1 MASLSVKMYKTRQC
15 RTIFCTSHVQSV
27 SDAVSQSVSQY
38 KGFYF
43 QYRGEGSQILVRFGG
58 GCWAGCRPRCRLIR
72 GEGGFADGEGCRGG
86 VVQALSDVCSVWA
99 RVRRFVIRL
108 AGWGLSGRVSHLR
121 CRPMCV

>member
-1 MASLSVKMYKTRQC
+1 MYKTRQC
-15 RTIFCTSHVQSV
+15 RTIFCISHVQSV
-27 SDAVSQSVSQY
+27 SHAVSQSVSQSVSQY

-43 QYRGEGSQILVRFGG
+43 QFRGEGSQILIRFGG

-72 GEGGFADGEGCRGG
+72 GDGGFADGEGCRGEG

-108 AGWGLSGRVSHLR
+108 VGSVG
-121 CRPMCV
+121 